1 MIPMVG
7 ATVDTGALQHNLQA
21 VRQWAPHSRIM
32 AVIKANAYGHGL
44 VAAARAL
51 ESADSFAVARVDEGL
66 TLRAAGIHKSIVL
79 LEGVF
84 DREQLDAAAA
94 AGFELVVHTVEQIEL
109 LRAAKADAADKAGVA
124 DKAGAVGAGAAGGFK
139 VWLKLDSGMNRLG
152 FKGAAF
158 DSALK
163 TLSALPGGVQTPVNL
178 FTHLASADSPELS
191 ATTEQLARFAQA
203 TASLPGERSIANSAG
218 MLSFPESQADW
229 VRPGLLLYGVSPFT
243 GTIGADYG
251 LKAAMTLHTH
261 VIAVKDL
268 APGEHVGYGGDWT
281 ARRPARLAVAA
292 VGYGDGY
299 PRNLASGSPVL
310 VNGLRAPLA
319 GRVSMDMIGIDVTDL
334 PRPPRLG
341 DPVILW
347 GAGLPVEEIAVWAN
361 TIPYELLCG
370 ISQRVAVT
378 YR

>member
-1 MIPMVG
+1 MVG

-66 TLRAAGIHKSIVL
+66 TLRAAGIHKSTVL